1 VLDSSRFGRT
11 PVQFLLVLAAC
22 CLVAIVA
29 LVLVVAQRGPAPA
42 LVGLCLAVLPIPL
55 LVALILYSGPA

>member
-1 VLDSSRFGRT
+1 VLDSARFGRT

-29 LVLVVAQRGPAPA
+29 LAIVVAQRGPAPNR
-42 LVGLCLAVLPIPL
+42 
-55 LVALILYSGPA
+55 Y

>member
-1 VLDSSRFGRT
+1 MVTRPRRPTLDSARFGRT

-29 LVLVVAQRGPAPA
+29 LVIVVAGLMFS
-42 LVGLCLAVLPIPL
+42 LVSSA
-55 LVALILYSGPA
+55 A